1 MVKDKLRRLEREAYK
16 HGIVLY
22 LRDGTTK
29 VFDDMTCWKEMY
41 LAEWDL
47 FRGEAG
53 QSEDLEA
60 VSNATPESR
69 RAFEAKYGS
78 IEMKAQ
84 VICPESQ
91 GGWVEV
97 YRLREGGEVEMV
109 RPEGHTDEA
118 KRLREAARQQG
129 PSFSQY

>member
-16 HGIVLY
+16 HGIVLS

-29 VFDDMTCWKEMY
+29 VFDDMTCWKEMF

-47 FRGEAG
+47 FRGEAR
-53 QSEDLEA
+53 QWEVLEA
-60 VSNATPESR
+60 VRSATPESR

-78 IEMKAQ
+78 IEMEAQ
-84 VICPESQ
+84 VICPEMD

-97 YRLREGGEVEMV
+97 TKLLEDGTIEKV
-109 RPEGHTDEA
+109 RHEGHTEEA

-129 PSFSQY
+129 PSL

>member
-1 MVKDKLRRLEREAYK
+1 MVKGRLKRLERQALK
-16 HGIVLY
+16 DGIVLS

-41 LAEWDL
+41 LVEWDL
-47 FRGEAG
+47 FRGEAR
-53 QSEDLEA
+53 QWEVLEA
-60 VSNATPESR
+60 VRSATPESR

-78 IEMKAQ
+78 IEMEAQ
-84 VICPESQ
+84 VICPEMD

-97 YRLREGGEVEMV
+97 TKLLEGGTIEKV
-109 RPEGHTDEA
+109 RHEGHTEEA

-129 PSFSQY
+129 SSFS